1 LLVIENLLPVVTSL
15 LAFSHYANQDF
26 DKVLKTLDD
35 RVCSQGV
42 GFNDLYL
49 NGEHLLILSHKH
61 VSRAF
66 KIKGAM
72 SRVFMSWGH
81 GYFLRSK
88 LSAFFRVQVVLELQ
102 EEDMK
107 CLK

>member
-1 LLVIENLLPVVTSL
+1 VAVFLLDIENLLPVVTSL

-49 NGEHLLILSHKH
+49 KGEHLLILSHIH

-72 SRVFMSWGH
+72 SRVFMSWGR
-81 GYFLRSK
+81 YFLRSN
-88 LSAFFRVQVVLELQ
+88 LSAFFRAQVVLEL
-102 EEDMK
+102 
-107 CLK
+107 